1 MPSILIVED
10 EAATAWALAESL
22 SDEGYTI
29 TTVDTAEAALESY
42 KRTPVDLVI
51 TDVRLPRMNG
61 VELARRLGAR
71 KRPAPVIVVTAY
83 GDEKVLQEIDALG
96 VHAFF
101 LKPFQMDRLRKSVQ
115 AALRAKAA

>member
-1 MPSILIVED
+1 MIRFGKGPKYAALDSEVDDRNAPASPPTVE
-10 EAATAWALAESL
+10 
-22 SDEGYTI
+22 
-29 TTVDTAEAALESY
+29 TAEAALESY
-42 KRTPVDLVI
+42 KREPADLVI

-71 KRPAPVIVVTAY
+71 RRPAPVIVVTAY
-83 GDEKVLQEIDALG
+83 GDEKVLEEIDSLG

-115 AALRAKAA
+115 AALRARAA